1 MANVTYVA
9 SALLTG
15 LFLAVVA
22 GALARL
28 GARRIAPTPT
38 GRPERAGGL
47 ASTGYDA
54 LDGLVRK
61 QTTWVAGFFLFTLGV
76 VAGVIAF
83 LQGDASAGVGAG
95 LGLAGAGA
103 LALVGFLLFGTYF
116 TVRSHGR
123 STAEAIGVGL
133 WALGLLLVVAVALN
147 LLVS

>member
-83 LQGDASAGVGAG
+83 LQGDASAG
-95 LGLAGAGA
+95 AGA